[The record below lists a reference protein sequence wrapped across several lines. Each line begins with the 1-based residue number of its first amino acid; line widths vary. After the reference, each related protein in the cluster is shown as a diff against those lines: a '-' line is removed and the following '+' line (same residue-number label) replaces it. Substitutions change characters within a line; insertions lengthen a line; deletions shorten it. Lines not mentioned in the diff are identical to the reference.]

1 MDSSAFDRLT
11 RSLTASPS
19 RRAAVHLLAGLLVTG
34 PWRGVDDAPG
44 ALAKRKKRKK
54 KKKQKLVFNAFG
66 CVDVGQACR
75 GNSAN
80 CCSGICQGT
89 APKKG
94 KKDTSRCLAHNEGV
108 CQDGDDFCQGT
119 TVNCGSPGVCV
130 RTTGN
135 GSFCGKGATCT
146 VCSKDTDCDEAEF
159 GPGVACI
166 VCVNCDGVNGSSG
179 TACIEAAA

>member
-1 MDSSAFDRLT
+1 MEAKRFDRLA
-11 RSLTASPS
+11 RSLIAAPS
-19 RRAAVHLLAGLLVTG
+19 RRRFLGGLVGALALGAT
-34 PWRGVDDAPG
+34 RIPG
-44 ALAKRKKRKK
+44 ALAKRKKR

-66 CVDVGQACR
+66 CVDVGQPCR

>member
-1 MDSSAFDRLT
+1 MIR
-11 RSLTASPS
+11 
-19 RRAAVHLLAGLLVTG
+19 
-34 PWRGVDDAPG
+34 PWRGVSG

-66 CVDVGQACR
+66 CVDVGKACR
-75 GNSAN
+75 GNNAN

-94 KKDTSRCLAHNEGV
+94 KKDTSRCIAHNEGA
-108 CQDGDDFCQGT
+108 CQAGDDFCQGA
-119 TVNCGSPGVCV
+119 TVECGAGGFCA

-135 GSFCGKGATCT
+135 GSFCGKSAPCT
-146 VCSKDTDCDEAEF
+146 ECSKDTDCDEAEF

-166 VCVNCDGVNGSSG
+166 VCAGCGTESG
-179 TACIEAAA
+179 TACGVAAA